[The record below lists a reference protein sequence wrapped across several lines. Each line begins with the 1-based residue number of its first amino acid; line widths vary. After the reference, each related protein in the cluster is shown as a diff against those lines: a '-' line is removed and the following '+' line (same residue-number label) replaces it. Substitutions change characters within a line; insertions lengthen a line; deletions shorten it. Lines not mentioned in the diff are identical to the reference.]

1 MPGNGTRIL
10 AGLMLGLPLAVSA
23 CGGNVTR
30 QLQSITIARASGTQV
45 NFTAAG
51 MFTAA
56 PVTESPLAVSWYLMG
71 PAIDPPPANYVLV
84 GTPYHPAR
92 CVQAPGSPS
101 VTYTVIALA
110 PVDPNAPLSG
120 SMPYKVFDDLVIAH
134 SKTAE
139 GGFIAATTTVTCP

>member
-1 MPGNGTRIL
+1 MPGNGTRVV
-10 AGLMLGLPLAVSA
+10 AGLMLALPLAISA
-23 CGGNVTR
+23 CGGSATR
-30 QLQSITIARASGTQV
+30 LLQSITITRANGTQI

-56 PVTESPLAVSWYLMG
+56 PVTESLLPVAWYLMG
-71 PAIDPPPANYVLV
+71 PAIDPPPASYALV
-84 GTPYHPAR
+84 SAPYHPAR
-92 CVQAPGSPS
+92 CVQAPGPPS

-120 SMPYKVFDDLVIAH
+120 SMPYQVFDDLVIAH
-134 SKTAE
+134 TKTAE